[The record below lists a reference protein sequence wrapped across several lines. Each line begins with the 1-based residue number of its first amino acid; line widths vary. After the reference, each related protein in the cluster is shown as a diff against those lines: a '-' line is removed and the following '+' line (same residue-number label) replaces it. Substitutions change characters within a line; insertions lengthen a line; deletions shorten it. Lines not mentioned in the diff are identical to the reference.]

1 MFFAYKRTIFS
12 DLWGLVG
19 RRMLHPQRGGFICE
33 RFASLKMPPL
43 SLFCWHCY
51 PDNEDEGWYHWQHT
65 EAGMDQLIILQEPN
79 TNTGSAKYFCDAIK
93 KTFSASKQLA
103 RVGFK
108 QVPCCK
114 VRLAFQKI
122 FNLFNFE
129 YLFWNMTNDSYSEMF
144 YCSGPILRD

>member
-1 MFFAYKRTIFS
+1 MSFAYQRKIFS

-19 RRMLHPQRGGFICE
+19 RRMLHPQWGGSICGI
-33 RFASLKMPPL
+33 FASLEMPPHSL
-43 SLFCWHCY
+43 SCWHCS
-51 PDNEDEGWYHWQHT
+51 PDNEDEGWYYWQHT
-65 EAGMDQLIILQEPN
+65 EAGKDQLIILQEPN
-79 TNTGSAKYFCDAIK
+79 TNTGPAKYFCDAIK

-108 QVPCCK
+108 QVPCCE
-114 VRLAFQKI
+114 VSFAFQ
-122 FNLFNFE
+122 NMFNFE